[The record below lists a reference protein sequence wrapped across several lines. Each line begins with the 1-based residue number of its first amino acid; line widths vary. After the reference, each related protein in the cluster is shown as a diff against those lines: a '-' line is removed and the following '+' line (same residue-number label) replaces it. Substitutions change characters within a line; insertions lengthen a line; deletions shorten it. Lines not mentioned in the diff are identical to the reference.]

1 MILHL
6 YFNSFPFYYL
16 SSGCKIKA
24 LRAKTNTY
32 IKTPV
37 RGEEPVFVVT
47 GRKEDVGRAKRE
59 ILSAADH
66 FSALR
71 ASRKSGALSPLSPP
85 TGVPGH
91 VTIEVRV
98 PYKVVGLVVGPKG
111 ATIKRIQHQTNT
123 YIVTPSRDKE
133 PVFEV
138 TGAPDSVEIA
148 RTEIESHII
157 RRTGS
162 CITPTD
168 TTPGALDNGAD
179 LLASLCNS
187 GLGLGSILNY
197 VNGANGGVG
206 AGTNDF
212 GGPGGAPFSMLP
224 SSMTNSQGSRHMF
237 SSSSGCSSASSST
250 SSHSASH
257 NIQGGL
263 DLGSIWSSSLDK
275 DEGLGSTSPSFDSS
289 VSPVNPSSSS
299 IWSYPPLA
307 SSTSPSGSLAGSR
320 LCYVCGERDVTHAL
334 IPCGHNFFCGDCA
347 ERTVTCGTSEG
358 YERACCPMC
367 RVPVSQAMRIIS

>member
-1 MILHL
+1 MMLSDVNLLMEWPHML
-6 YFNSFPFYYL
+6 PQKAYLLPF
-16 SSGCKIKA
+16 SCKIKA

-47 GRKEDVGRAKRE
+47 GRKEDVARAKRE

-148 RTEIESHII
+148 RQEIESHII

-162 CITPTD
+162 CVTPAEAVLNGD
-168 TTPGALDNGAD
+168 DNSAD

-187 GLGLGSILNY
+187 GLGSLGTILNY
-197 VNGANGGVG
+197 VNGTSGPASDSYG
-206 AGTNDF
+206 AG
-212 GGPGGAPFSMLP
+212 PGEFNFNMPLSSSQMNHHVFS
-224 SSMTNSQGSRHMF
+224 G
-237 SSSSGCSSASSST
+237 SSGCSSASSS
-250 SSHSASH
+250 SSSSACAPHSST
-257 NIQGGL
+257 QL
-263 DLGSIWSSSLDK
+263 DLGSIWSGMSSLDK
-275 DEGLGSTSPSFDSS
+275 DEGLGDSPSFDA
-289 VSPVNPSSSS
+289 SPVNPSS
-299 IWSYPPLA
+299 IWSYPPV
-307 SSTSPSGSLAGSR
+307 SSTSPSGSISGSR
-320 LCYVCGERDVTHAL
+320 QCYLCNDREVTHAL
-334 IPCGHNFFCGDCA
+334 IPCGHNFFCSECA
-347 ERTVTCGTSEG
+347 ERTCDFDRT
-358 YERACCPMC
+358 CPMC
-367 RVPVSQAMRIIS
+367 RVPVNQAMRIIS